1 MSQDEE
7 LLQLDVQ
14 LDSDLC
20 SINLSIENPR
30 PQPEEAIIL
39 AANQSITTLQ
49 ASNHILSAKEVVNF
63 RHAPC
68 STAHC
73 PPQNGCVASCANESQ
88 SFQPSANN
96 IQPSGPPTNESQP
109 FQPSSNN
116 IQPTGPPTNES
127 LAVSW
132 SVDSRPVTAAAV
144 AAQLSS
150 LTPRRLPAA
159 SGSTTTTHSSSD
171 SETGGLPPSVD
182 LSRLSPAP
190 HPSLFESYEGSKF
203 RLKLG
208 GLVSAAQ
215 PFSSPGTYTRRS
227 FQIGAVFLASAAV
240 LPHLCL
246 YMDQITIKTRTLN
259 VVFNG
264 V

>member
-1 MSQDEE
+1 MSQEEE
-7 LLQLDVQ
+7 LLQLDAQ

-20 SINLSIENPR
+20 SIHPSIENPR

-49 ASNHILSAKEVVNF
+49 ASNHILSAKEVVNLK
-63 RHAPC
+63 HAPC
-68 STAHC
+68 SSAHC
-73 PPQNGCVASCANESQ
+73 PASNGCVNSCANENRP
-88 SFQPSANN
+88 FQPSANN
-96 IQPSGPPTNESQP
+96 IQPS
-109 FQPSSNN
+109 
-116 IQPTGPPTNES
+116 GPPTNES

-215 PFSSPGTYTRRS
+215 PFSSPGTYVYTTVIPDRRRIFS
-227 FQIGAVFLASAAV
+227 ERSSITVFMFIGG
-240 LPHLCL
+240 PNN
-246 YMDQITIKTRTLN
+246 YEDTKR
-259 VVFNG
+259 
-264 V
+264 